1 MKSLITLL
9 TILVVYNS
17 SAQFYTGYYM
27 SDPQVHSFD
36 HFRIRQ
42 AKSEEGK
49 LQGDLQ
55 IHAYEEKIEL
65 WTQTAHYV
73 TDKTHYNDFVA
84 KYNYGKEIIS
94 VHQLKFM
101 WDGNEWE
108 YVLLG
113 YVATDKHR
121 HFIVIEE
128 IFNDESETELLEFH
142 KMDWIK
148 AHHLIA
154 SSH

>member
-1 MKSLITLL
+1 
-9 TILVVYNS
+9 
-17 SAQFYTGYYM
+17 M

-36 HFRIRQ
+36 HFKIKQTRSDQ
-42 AKSEEGK
+42 GK

-65 WTQTAHYV
+65 WSQTAHYV
-73 TDKTHYNDFVA
+73 SDETKYNDLVS
-84 KYNYGKEIIS
+84 KYSYGENIIS
-94 VHQLKFM
+94 VHSLKFM

-108 YVLLG
+108 YILLG
-113 YVATDKHR
+113 YVAPDKHR

-142 KMDWIK
+142 KLDWVK

-154 SSH
+154 SNN